1 MGSTRPRSPGAEAAA
16 AARRAV
22 GPQLLKKEIK
32 DRGLSERSEGRVEK
46 AELVALLLEDG
57 WRPPQEDSD
66 DETDDEE
73 RTRLC

>member
-1 MGSTRPRSPGAEAAA
+1 MEVRAAMAPQDNLEGMSFPRLKALA
-16 AARRAV
+16 AARGVDVSDLR
-22 GPQLLKKEIK
+22 
-32 DRGLSERSEGRVEK
+32 EK